1 MKFLFDFF
9 PIIVFYAAYKLS
21 GDDIFTATGAAIVAT
36 FLQVGYSYWKF
47 RRVERMHVITALLL
61 LVFGGLTIAL
71 HDPAFIKWKVSV
83 VNWLFGLVFLGSH
96 FVGDKTIMERMMSA
110 NVTVP
115 KPVWF
120 RLNMSWVVFFIAI
133 GFLNLYVFKHYTENT
148 WVNFKMYGMMG
159 LTVVL
164 VIGQAFYLARHMKP
178 EEQPEDSVEGEQ

>member
-9 PIIVFYAAYKLS
+9 PIIVFYAAYKLG
-21 GDDIFTATGAAIVAT
+21 GDDIFVATGAAIVAT

-83 VNWLFGLVFLGSH
+83 VNWLFGLVFLASH
-96 FVGDKTIMERMMSA
+96 FIGDRTIMERMMSA

-164 VIGQAFYLARHMKP
+164 VIGQAFYLARHIKP